1 LECLNHTPVGE
12 GMRPGID
19 AECAGHLG

>member
-12 GMRPGID
+12 GVRPGID
-19 AECAGHLG
+19 AKRAGHLG

>member
-1 LECLNHTPVGE
+1 LECLNHTPIGE
-12 GMRPGID
+12 GVRPGID